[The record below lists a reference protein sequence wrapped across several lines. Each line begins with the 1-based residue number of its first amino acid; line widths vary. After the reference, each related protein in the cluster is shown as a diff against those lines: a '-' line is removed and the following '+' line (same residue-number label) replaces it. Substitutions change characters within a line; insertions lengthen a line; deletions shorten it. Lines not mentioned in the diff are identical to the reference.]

1 MRFGSREEVAPDMSA
16 GGNGEI
22 GVLHGDVD
30 AGLEGRVDVV
40 DAVGGEEED
49 ALVVFQHAEENCMI
63 VIWRARTNE

>member
-1 MRFGSREEVAPDMSA
+1 MRPSSEEVAPNMAA
-16 GGNGEI
+16 GGNGEVVI
-22 GVLHGDVD
+22 VHGDVD

-49 ALVVFQHAEENCMI
+49 ALVVFQHVEKNCMV

>member
-1 MRFGSREEVAPDMSA
+1 MAA

-30 AGLEGRVDVV
+30 AGLESRVDVV

-49 ALVVFQHAEENCMI
+49 ALVVFQHAEQDCMV
-63 VIWRARTNE
+63 VIRHARTNKGVW